1 MTPIQA
7 KTVAD
12 FLVSTFESEIPLT
25 LNVFKAVPVDRLDY
39 APDAM
44 SKTAL
49 GLVRHIALEDEWLL
63 TGAADGHFVSWVDQ
77 TDACGLMSPADA
89 VAVYEQRMPAALA
102 RVKGLSDADLLR
114 EVDMM
119 GAMKLP
125 AVMFLSVA
133 LRHSC
138 HHRGQL
144 TSYLRAM
151 GGKVPSIYGPSAD
164 VAAQA

>member
-1 MTPIQA
+1 MTPAQA
-7 KTVAD
+7 RTVAD

-25 LNVFKAVPVDRLDY
+25 LNVFKAVPPDRLDY
-39 APDAM
+39 APDAL

-49 GLVRHIALEDEWLL
+49 GLVRHITLEDEWLL
-63 TGAADGHFVSWVDQ
+63 KGVADGHFVSWVDQ
-77 TDACGLMSPADA
+77 TDACGLMNPADA
-89 VAVYEQRMPAALA
+89 VAAYQQRVPAVLA
-102 RVKGLSDADLLR
+102 RVKTLPDTDLLR

-119 GAMKLP
+119 GALKLP
-125 AVMFLSVA
+125 AVTFLSVA

-144 TSYLRAM
+144 TAYLRAM

-164 VAAQA
+164 VVTQA